1 MIQCH
6 KYESVGCNVYTV
18 KNLLESNENLQI
30 RLIGK
35 NLGGGVDREIKGIRI
50 VKESDTEKHI
60 IGGEILLTSLNVYE
74 KMSKDQFL
82 FHLEELNKKE
92 ISGFIIMRN
101 ESIPSYLFDI
111 LLEYC
116 EENRIPVLEMLQNQY
131 FWRIV
136 KYILKQVFDEELA
149 NYSYFILTHENFSD
163 VLLNESD
170 LNVVIEKLLV
180 LLNKMLDNPVA
191 LYSSN
196 YDCYASSEKN
206 PAGFNVAQNVK
217 SYIPDIVTKHQYFIQ
232 KREYVEY
239 INKIQLFDGRY
250 FYLVMTE
257 KNNELTGMD
266 FCGMEDAITSLQFAL
281 MRLSAEEEL
290 NNKYQKD
297 LEYRLLVGTLSN
309 EEEDDVA
316 NILGLKDTDDLR
328 VVVFRLLSRNNN
340 QRFTSEQLRQTE
352 IVEKEFLRDLP
363 EKYTM
368 SNTNQII
375 YICKKDEQM
384 SDLQLRLRIEEL
396 QKKIQSN
403 LDKRHANA
411 EFIVGIGK
419 KVKGYH
425 ALKESFSDSKIAL
438 EYIHVIRKVIGDENK
453 SVVECSKLGF
463 FRMFVKVSDK
473 KKLLSYVPESLQKLY
488 EYDKQKNG
496 SLIETLE
503 CFLNNKQ
510 SLKQTSKKMFV
521 HYRTVSYR
529 LEKIKEISGMDF
541 DNPAEMLA
549 VRNGLITYRL
559 VEAM

>member
-1 MIQCH
+1 MS
-6 KYESVGCNVYTV
+6 E
-18 KNLLESNENLQI
+18 
-30 RLIGK
+30 
-35 NLGGGVDREIKGIRI
+35 
-50 VKESDTEKHI
+50 EK
-60 IGGEILLTSLNVYE
+60 
-74 KMSKDQFL
+74 FL

-92 ISGFIIMRN
+92 ISGFIIKRN
-101 ESIPSYLFDI
+101 ESVPSDLFAI

-116 EENRIPVLEMLQNQY
+116 EENCIPVLETPQNLNC
-131 FWRIV
+131 WSIV
-136 KYILKQVFDEELA
+136 KYILRQVFNEKMA
-149 NYSYFILTHENFSD
+149 NQLYFILAHDNFSS
-163 VLLNESD
+163 VLLNESG
-170 LNVVIEKLLV
+170 LNVAIEKMLF

-206 PAGFNVAQNVK
+206 PENFVIEKELK
-217 SYIPDIVTKHQYFIQ
+217 SYMPDVATKYQYFIQ

-250 FYLVMTE
+250 FYLVITE

-266 FCGMEDAITSLQFAL
+266 FCGMEDAIISLQFAL
-281 MRLSAEEEL
+281 MRLSAEKEL

-309 EEEDDVA
+309 EEEDEVA

-328 VVVFRLLSRNNN
+328 VVIFRLLSRNNN

-352 IVEKEFLRDLP
+352 TVEKEFLRDLQ

-375 YICKKDEQM
+375 YIYKKDEQM
-384 SDLQLRLRIEEL
+384 SNLQLRLRIEEL
-396 QKKIQSN
+396 QKKIQCN
-403 LDKRHANA
+403 LDKRNANA

-438 EYIHVIRKVIGDENK
+438 EYIHVIRKVIGDEKK

-473 KKLLSYVPESLQKLY
+473 KELLSYVPESLQKLY

-510 SLKQTSKKMFV
+510 SLKQTSKQMFV

-559 VEAM
+559 VETM

>member
-1 MIQCH
+1 M
-6 KYESVGCNVYTV
+6 YTV

-30 RLIGK
+30 RLISK

-206 PAGFNVAQNVK
+206 PTGFNVAQNVK

-266 FCGMEDAITSLQFAL
+266 FCGMEDAITSLQFAM

-384 SDLQLRLRIEEL
+384 SNLQLRLRIEEL

-473 KKLLSYVPESLQKLY
+473 KELLSYVPESLQKLY

>member
-35 NLGGGVDREIKGIRI
+35 NLGGGGDREIKGIRI
-50 VKESDTEKHI
+50 IEELDIKKYMV
-60 IGGEILLTSLNVYE
+60 GGEILITSLKVFE
-74 KMSKDQFL
+74 KMNEEMFL
-82 FHLEELNKKE
+82 FHLEELNKKK
-92 ISGFIIMRN
+92 ISGFIIKRN
-101 ESIPSYLFDI
+101 ESIPSYLLDTLFKF
-111 LLEYC
+111 C
-116 EENRIPVLEMLQNQY
+116 EEKHIPVLEISQNQNY
-131 FWRIV
+131 FGII
-136 KYILKQVFDEELA
+136 KYILRQIYNKEAA
-149 NYSYFILTHENFSD
+149 NRLYFVLMHDIFSGI
-163 VLLNESD
+163 LLNESN
-170 LNVVIEKLLV
+170 LNVVIEKVLI

-191 LYSSN
+191 IYSSN
-196 YDCYASSEKN
+196 YDCYASSEEE
-206 PAGFNVAQNVK
+206 PVSFNIENGLK
-217 SYIPDIVTKHQYFIQ
+217 RYIPEVLTKHQYFIQ

-239 INKIQLFDGRY
+239 INKIQLFDDRY
-250 FYLVMTE
+250 FYLVITE
-257 KNNELTGMD
+257 KNNQLNDID
-266 FCGMEDAITSLQFAL
+266 FAGMEDAILTLQFVL
-281 MRLSAEEEL
+281 MRLSAEKEL
-290 NNKYQKD
+290 DKKYQKD
-297 LEYRLLVGTLSN
+297 LEYRLLAGTLSS
-309 EEEDDVA
+309 EEEDEVA
-316 NILGLKDTDDLR
+316 NILGLNDTDDLR
-328 VVVFRLLSRNNN
+328 VVTSRLLPKNKNG
-340 QRFTSEQLRQTE
+340 RFTSEQLRQTE
-352 IVEKEFLRDLP
+352 IVEKELLHYLP
-363 EKYTM
+363 KKYTT

-375 YICKKDEQM
+375 YISKKDEHIN
-384 SDLQLRLRIEEL
+384 DLQLRLKIEEL
-396 QKKIQSN
+396 QKNIQSN
-403 LDKRHANA
+403 LDQRNANA

-473 KKLLSYVPESLQKLY
+473 KELLSYVPKSLQKLY

-510 SLKQTSKKMFV
+510 SLKQTSKQMFV

-529 LEKIKEISGMDF
+529 IEKIKEISNMDF

-559 VEAM
+559 VETM

>member
-1 MIQCH
+1 
-6 KYESVGCNVYTV
+6 
-18 KNLLESNENLQI
+18 
-30 RLIGK
+30 
-35 NLGGGVDREIKGIRI
+35 
-50 VKESDTEKHI
+50 
-60 IGGEILLTSLNVYE
+60 
-74 KMSKDQFL
+74 MSKDQFL

-217 SYIPDIVTKHQYFIQ
+217 IYIPDIVTKHQYFIQ

-266 FCGMEDAITSLQFAL
+266 FCGMEDAITSLQFAM

-384 SDLQLRLRIEEL
+384 SNLQLRLRIEEL

-463 FRMFVKVSDK
+463 FRMFVKIADK
-473 KKLLSYVPESLQKLY
+473 EELLSYVPESLQKLY
-488 EYDKQKNG
+488 EFDKQKNG
-496 SLIETLE
+496 ELVDTLE

-510 SLKQTSKKMFV
+510 SLKQTSNKLFV

-529 LEKIKEISGMDF
+529 LEKIKEISSMDF
-541 DNPAEMLA
+541 DNPEEILA
-549 VRNGLITYRL
+549 VRNGLIIYRL
-559 VEAM
+559 IETM

>member
-1 MIQCH
+1 
-6 KYESVGCNVYTV
+6 
-18 KNLLESNENLQI
+18 
-30 RLIGK
+30 
-35 NLGGGVDREIKGIRI
+35 
-50 VKESDTEKHI
+50 
-60 IGGEILLTSLNVYE
+60 
-74 KMSKDQFL
+74 
-82 FHLEELNKKE
+82 
-92 ISGFIIMRN
+92 
-101 ESIPSYLFDI
+101 
-111 LLEYC
+111 
-116 EENRIPVLEMLQNQY
+116 
-131 FWRIV
+131 
-136 KYILKQVFDEELA
+136 
-149 NYSYFILTHENFSD
+149 
-163 VLLNESD
+163 
-170 LNVVIEKLLV
+170 
-180 LLNKMLDNPVA
+180 
-191 LYSSN
+191 
-196 YDCYASSEKN
+196 
-206 PAGFNVAQNVK
+206 
-217 SYIPDIVTKHQYFIQ
+217 
-232 KREYVEY
+232 
-239 INKIQLFDGRY
+239 
-250 FYLVMTE
+250 
-257 KNNELTGMD
+257 
-266 FCGMEDAITSLQFAL
+266 MEDAITSLQFAM

-363 EKYTM
+363 EKYTL

-384 SDLQLRLRIEEL
+384 SNLQLRLRIEEL

-403 LDKRHANA
+403 LDKRYANA

-473 KKLLSYVPESLQKLY
+473 KELLSYVPESLQKLY

>member
-1 MIQCH
+1 
-6 KYESVGCNVYTV
+6 
-18 KNLLESNENLQI
+18 
-30 RLIGK
+30 
-35 NLGGGVDREIKGIRI
+35 
-50 VKESDTEKHI
+50 
-60 IGGEILLTSLNVYE
+60 
-74 KMSKDQFL
+74 
-82 FHLEELNKKE
+82 
-92 ISGFIIMRN
+92 
-101 ESIPSYLFDI
+101 
-111 LLEYC
+111 
-116 EENRIPVLEMLQNQY
+116 
-131 FWRIV
+131 
-136 KYILKQVFDEELA
+136 
-149 NYSYFILTHENFSD
+149 
-163 VLLNESD
+163 
-170 LNVVIEKLLV
+170 
-180 LLNKMLDNPVA
+180 
-191 LYSSN
+191 
-196 YDCYASSEKN
+196 
-206 PAGFNVAQNVK
+206 
-217 SYIPDIVTKHQYFIQ
+217 
-232 KREYVEY
+232 
-239 INKIQLFDGRY
+239 
-250 FYLVMTE
+250 
-257 KNNELTGMD
+257 MD
-266 FCGMEDAITSLQFAL
+266 FCGMEDAITSLQFAM

-384 SDLQLRLRIEEL
+384 SNLQLRLRIEEL

-473 KKLLSYVPESLQKLY
+473 KELLSYVPESLQKLY

-559 VEAM
+559 VEVM